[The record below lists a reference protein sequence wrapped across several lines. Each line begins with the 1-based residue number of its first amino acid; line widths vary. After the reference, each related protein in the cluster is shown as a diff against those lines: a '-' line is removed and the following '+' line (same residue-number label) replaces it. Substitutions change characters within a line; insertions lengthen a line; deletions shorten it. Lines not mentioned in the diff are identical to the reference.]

1 MRLTLQYAELMRTI
15 ILCCVAVLS
24 LIFPAKSLAQAPAS
38 PAPTEAKADLDRR
51 MGWFRDARFGMF
63 IHWGLYAIP
72 AGQWEGKPIPSVGE
86 WILNSGKIQPA
97 EYMKLQAQF
106 NPIDFNADEWVRIA
120 KLAGQ
125 KYIVI
130 TSKHHDG
137 FALWNSKV
145 SNFDVMATPF
155 KRDILLELARA
166 CERGGI
172 QLCFYHSIMDWTHDD
187 YVPHRSWDPR
197 KNEDADF
204 DRYVGY
210 MKEQLKELVS
220 VKYGKIG
227 ILWFDGEWEE
237 SWTHERGLDLAKYV
251 HSLDP
256 DIIINNR
263 VDKGRSGMAGMNGEG
278 DWAGDYG
285 TPEQEVP
292 STGFPGRDWETCM
305 TMNDTWGFKS
315 DDHNW
320 KSAKE
325 MIRMLCDIAS
335 KGGNFLLNVGPQANG
350 QIPQESIDRLMRIG
364 QWMETNGDAIYG
376 THASPFVRLPWGRC
390 TQKPLPNGQTR
401 LYFHIFD
408 WPKSVDGTTN
418 ALFVPGLTSEVLS
431 ARLLGATG
439 FAAQTSRQG
448 DGWAI
453 SIPVV
458 APDDVSSVIAVDIAG
473 EPKVVAFAVLPD
485 TAGTFHLTAKEA
497 ELRGHLVYEEK
508 CDNIGFWADVDGTA
522 RWALRL
528 QSGGKYNVTADI
540 AAAPNEGGSRF
551 RVLVSGAETESVA
564 TLSES
569 VETTVQSGAN
579 WCDFKAVDMGII
591 SCPTGDFEIVVKPLS
606 KAGSAV
612 MNLRSITLV
621 PLAK

>member
-1 MRLTLQYAELMRTI
+1 
-15 ILCCVAVLS
+15 
-24 LIFPAKSLAQAPAS
+24 
-38 PAPTEAKADLDRR
+38 
-51 MGWFRDARFGMF
+51 
-63 IHWGLYAIP
+63 
-72 AGQWEGKPIPSVGE
+72 
-86 WILNSGKIQPA
+86 
-97 EYMKLQAQF
+97 
-106 NPIDFNADEWVRIA
+106 
-120 KLAGQ
+120 
-125 KYIVI
+125 
-130 TSKHHDG
+130 
-137 FALWNSKV
+137 
-145 SNFDVMATPF
+145 MATPF

-325 MIRMLCDIAS
+325 MIRMLCAIDIGPESNVVTLFFINQMTAQLC
-335 KGGNFLLNVGPQANG
+335 FLRRQMKCPSCVGKNC
-350 QIPQESIDRLMRIG
+350 E
-364 QWMETNGDAIYG
+364 
-376 THASPFVRLPWGRC
+376 
-390 TQKPLPNGQTR
+390 
-401 LYFHIFD
+401 
-408 WPKSVDGTTN
+408 
-418 ALFVPGLTSEVLS
+418 
-431 ARLLGATG
+431 
-439 FAAQTSRQG
+439 
-448 DGWAI
+448 
-453 SIPVV
+453 
-458 APDDVSSVIAVDIAG
+458 
-473 EPKVVAFAVLPD
+473 
-485 TAGTFHLTAKEA
+485 
-497 ELRGHLVYEEK
+497 
-508 CDNIGFWADVDGTA
+508 CDNF
-522 RWALRL
+522 
-528 QSGGKYNVTADI
+528 
-540 AAAPNEGGSRF
+540 RF
-551 RVLVSGAETESVA
+551 SSNINCDH
-564 TLSES
+564 
-569 VETTVQSGAN
+569 TTHIIWCNN
-579 WCDFKAVDMGII
+579 W
-591 SCPTGDFEIVVKPLS
+591 
-606 KAGSAV
+606 
-612 MNLRSITLV
+612 N
-621 PLAK
+621 